1 MKKALWIISFI
12 PLVGTAVALLFMPD
26 VVPMHYNAAGEIDR
40 WGSKYENLLLPLIV
54 LLLALFVTLLI
65 RFFEKKAA
73 AAEEEKTRAA
83 ALQNAKILAIVGVAA
98 AVVFTVLQ
106 AFILVGAITGAAKEA
121 QMQTVD
127 LSRIS
132 VLAMGVLF
140 IVLGN
145 IMPKTRPNSVV
156 GLRLSWSQYNDN
168 TWRRANLFG
177 GIALIIAG
185 ILTLFTG
192 ALIQNSLI
200 ALLIMMGW
208 LLIAVIASVIYARK
222 VYLEEKAAEKA

>member
-1 MKKALWIISFI
+1 MKKALWIISFL

-54 LLLALFVTLLI
+54 LLLELLVTLLI
-65 RFFEKKAA
+65 RVFEKKASA
-73 AAEEEKTRAA
+73 VEDEKMRAA
-83 ALQNAKILAIVGVAA
+83 ALQNAKVLAIVGVAA

-106 AFILVGAITGAAKEA
+106 AFILIGAITGAAKEA
-121 QMQTVD
+121 KTQTVD

-145 IMPKTRPNSVV
+145 IMPKTRRNSVV

-168 TWRRANLFG
+168 TWRRSNHFA
-177 GIALIIAG
+177 GIALVIAG
-185 ILTLFTG
+185 VFTLFTG
-192 ALIQNSLI
+192 ALVQNAI
-200 ALLIMMGW
+200 ASLLIMMGW

-222 VYLEEKAAEKA
+222 VYLEEKAAEDA

>member
-1 MKKALWIISFI
+1 MKKVLWIISFI

-54 LLLALFVTLLI
+54 LLLALLVTILI

-73 AAEEEKTRAA
+73 ASEEDKVRTA
-83 ALQNAKILAIVGVAA
+83 ALQNAKILAIAGAA
-98 AVVFTVLQ
+98 IAAVFTVLQ
-106 AFILVGAITGAAKEA
+106 AFILIGAITGAAKEA
-121 QMQTVD
+121 KTQTVD

-145 IMPKTRPNSVV
+145 IIPKTRRNSLV

-168 TWRRANLFG
+168 TWRRANRFG
-177 GIALIIAG
+177 GIALVIAG
-185 ILTLFTG
+185 VLTLFTG
-192 ALIQNSLI
+192 ALVQNGI
-200 ALLIMMGW
+200 AALMIMTGW
-208 LLIAVIASVIYARK
+208 LLIAVVASVIYAKK
-222 VYLEEKAAEKA
+222 VYLEEKAGEEA